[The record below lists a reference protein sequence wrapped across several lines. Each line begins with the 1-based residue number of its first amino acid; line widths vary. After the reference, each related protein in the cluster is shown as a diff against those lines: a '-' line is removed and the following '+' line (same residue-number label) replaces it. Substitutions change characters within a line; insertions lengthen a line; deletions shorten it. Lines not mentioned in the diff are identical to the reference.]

1 MSKINLINS
10 TFLDHKKTKSE
21 LIKFIK
27 KSNKLSMGEQCEK
40 YEIEFSKFQKRKYTV
55 MFNSGSSA
63 NLGLLQALKNLGFL
77 KTNDKICFSGV
88 TWSTNVMPIIQ
99 LGMQPIPVDVN
110 INTLNCDSQ
119 NLIKILKIY
128 KNIKVFFITNV
139 LGLCSD
145 IDNIRKICKKNK
157 IILIE
162 DNCESFGSE
171 FKKIKLGN
179 FGLASTCS
187 SYVGHHLSTIE
198 GGTVSTDEYD
208 LYNMLKIVRAH
219 GWNRNV
225 DYKYRKKLKKNL
237 NVDSFYDLYTFYDLG
252 YNLRPT
258 EINGFIGRKQL
269 KLQSKNI
276 STRMSNFYN
285 LQQIMNSNKNYVSVA
300 NDKMNILSNFAFPI
314 IKSNKKNIKNIIN
327 YFIKSN
333 IEIRPL
339 VAGNITKQPFF
350 KKYVK
355 KNYNLPISDHIHEC
369 GFYIPNHSELNN
381 KDISYLKKVLR
392 NI

>member
-1 MSKINLINS
+1 
-10 TFLDHKKTKSE
+10 
-21 LIKFIK
+21 
-27 KSNKLSMGEQCEK
+27 
-40 YEIEFSKFQKRKYTV
+40 
-55 MFNSGSSA
+55 
-63 NLGLLQALKNLGFL
+63 
-77 KTNDKICFSGV
+77 
-88 TWSTNVMPIIQ
+88 
-99 LGMQPIPVDVN
+99 
-110 INTLNCDSQ
+110 
-119 NLIKILKIY
+119 
-128 KNIKVFFITNV
+128 
-139 LGLCSD
+139 
-145 IDNIRKICKKNK
+145 
-157 IILIE
+157 
-162 DNCESFGSE
+162 
-171 FKKIKLGN
+171 
-179 FGLASTCS
+179 
-187 SYVGHHLSTIE
+187 
-198 GGTVSTDEYD
+198 
-208 LYNMLKIVRAH
+208 
-219 GWNRNV
+219 
-225 DYKYRKKLKKNL
+225 
-237 NVDSFYDLYTFYDLG
+237 
-252 YNLRPT
+252 
-258 EINGFIGRKQL
+258 